1 MDHGRVGGGPVYG
14 MNVSSVRPAVGYK
27 LLFPAT
33 CQMILPQIRVE
44 LSDLF
49 PPVTDNDYG
58 RDREDRR
65 LLDILDANEQRF
77 GELD

>member
-1 MDHGRVGGGPVYG
+1 
-14 MNVSSVRPAVGYK
+14 
-27 LLFPAT
+27 
-33 CQMILPQIRVE
+33 MILPQIRVE